1 MKKSDVLNIPNLLSL
16 LRILMIPAFVILFFR
31 GDTHLYWAAGVLIAS
46 GLTDML
52 DGVIARRFHMITPLG
67 QMLDPFADKLTQGT
81 IGVCMMIS
89 YIHQPEIV
97 ALFVCFFLKE
107 FAMGL
112 GGLILLLKKKRPVP
126 AQWYGKVA
134 TFAFYISILIVVFSK
149 AIFEYDKLWVIWVF
163 VGLTAILMVYAF
175 IRYAGI
181 FIQIMKGTYV
191 YDTAVPQGGAVDG

>member
-1 MKKSDVLNIPNLLSL
+1 
-16 LRILMIPAFVILFFR
+16 
-31 GDTHLYWAAGVLIAS
+31 
-46 GLTDML
+46 
-52 DGVIARRFHMITPLG
+52 
-67 QMLDPFADKLTQGT
+67 
-81 IGVCMMIS
+81 
-89 YIHQPEIV
+89 
-97 ALFVCFFLKE
+97 
-107 FAMGL
+107 MGL
-112 GGLILLLKKKRPVP
+112 GVLILLLKKKRPVP

-149 AIFEYDKLWVIWVF
+149 AIFEYDKLWFIWVF